1 MALVKP
7 TRVTKQQITH
17 FKELYKKHYNIDLSN
32 EEARE
37 MSIEFLQFMT
47 AIIENNDAFFHT

>member
-7 TRVTKQQITH
+7 TRVTEQQVTR
-17 FKELYKKHYNIDLSN
+17 FKELYKKHYNIDISN

-47 AIIENNDAFFHT
+47 VIIENNDAFFHT